1 MLSHCAALAVPVSA
15 VRTVSRWIA
24 AHRRAHDARPWQR
37 AATSRAQAIMPLRRL
52 IKATDMT
59 VVARDAKV
67 SPATAHRYLHEV
79 LDVVSAKAP
88 DLPDALQDLRTSVS
102 RSRVWTAP

>member
-52 IKATDMT
+52 IEATDMT
-59 VVARDAKV
+59 S
-67 SPATAHRYLHEV
+67 SPVTRRYR
-79 LDVVSAKAP
+79 P
-88 DLPDALQDLRTSVS
+88 LPPTGTCTKSSTWSRPRPRICPTRYRT
-102 RSRVWTAP
+102 